1 MSISLNLIKMLN
13 AVDPSIR
20 EVLYAIL
27 EEIEKQQKERVTKE
41 EFNELKEIIAD
52 LSGNVRGLA
61 EAQNRTE
68 SRVSELA
75 EAQNRTE

>member
-61 EAQNRTE
+61 EAQNRT
-68 SRVSELA
+68 
-75 EAQNRTE
+75 